1 VTGAATRAA
10 TGTAPTLRQ
19 LTLPASVLL
28 VVGAAAW
35 VGVVAVSRG
44 MGDMPGTMGL
54 GFGAF
59 VAVWA
64 LMMTA
69 MMLPTVAPF
78 TALYTRTLTDHKAR
92 RIVELACGYLLV
104 WTLAALPAFLL
115 AWGASELVGSHPGA
129 ATVVAVVVFAACGL
143 YQLTPLKDRCLSRC
157 RSPLGFVM
165 KYGSYK
171 GRLRDMRVGMDHGA
185 FCLGCCWA
193 LMAVLVAVGLMN
205 VLAMVVLAGVVLVEK
220 TWRWGPRFSRVV
232 GVLALVL
239 AVVVVFRPSLAAG
252 LQPSPQM
259 SGGEMVD
266 APMS

>member
-1 VTGAATRAA
+1 MTGVA
-10 TGTAPTLRQ
+10 TGTAPTFRQ
-19 LTLPASVLL
+19 LTVPASVLL

-35 VGVVAVSRG
+35 VGVVSVSRD
-44 MGDMPGTMGL
+44 MGEMPGTMGL

-78 TALYTRTLTDHKAR
+78 TALYTRTLTDHRAR
-92 RIVELACGYLLV
+92 RIAELACGYLLV
-104 WTLAALPAFLL
+104 WTLAAVPAFVL
-115 AWGASELVGSHPGA
+115 AWVAGELVGSHAGA
-129 ATVVAVVVFAACGL
+129 ATVVAVVIFAACGI
-143 YQLTPLKDRCLSRC
+143 YQLTPLKDRCLAHC

-165 KYGSYK
+165 KYGSYT
-171 GRLRDMRVGMDHGA
+171 GRLRDMRVGLNHGA

-205 VLAMVVLAGVVLVEK
+205 VLAMVVLAAVVLVEK

-232 GVLALVL
+232 GVIALVL
-239 AVVVVFRPSLAAG
+239 ALVVVFRPSLAAG
-252 LQPSPQM
+252 LQPAPM
-259 SGGEMVD
+259 SGGDMVD
-266 APMS
+266 APTMDG